1 MRTTESCAGRF
12 RMGEKSDSPQKLK
25 LKMKNSGQNGNK
37 GSNIS
42 LNTVASSIQ
51 NDKWKDP
58 KKWPKS
64 LHNFIGRSFQLA
76 SKKKFNDNEIQQF
89 KSQLK
94 NLINIA
100 ISSGNIM
107 KNDWDKQELPL
118 LAGAGH
124 KKLALYCDEERT
136 PGNKSKKKQ
145 GDEAFDAIP
154 IDSDSDGPEPNGCRK
169 SNKKVNIFGEE
180 ESGSDSGSTNS
191 EEYTPITQK
200 RSKSSISLKDSLK
213 RLKKQKKGVSK
224 QTNHTT
230 SDNTTG
236 LTNEQ
241 KKELRSK
248 RFERELSTPVNS
260 NYRDAVVSTDP
271 IVGKNQTLEK
281 KYLRLTSQPKPE
293 TVRPLKVL
301 HKTLQLLFDRYC
313 EGAKYNYLCDQCKSM
328 RQDLTVQNIKEDF
341 SIMAYEFHSKLAI
354 ENGDWGEFNQCQSQ
368 LKLLYSITELHKP
381 NYFEF
386 LAYRVLY
393 YILTYNYSEVFE
405 LELSLINE
413 RHPDLKNEY
422 LDYALQIFKCVYD
435 SNYYELSKIVGKI
448 SAKNKKNEDLTQVA
462 NNGKRL
468 LISDKDALFLRHNG
482 LFYFVKFIDSIMER
496 FNIQTLS
503 IVCKGY
509 KQLTLLYLQEILCK
523 ETEDDLKVFLRSNSL
538 DGFIL
543 VESSSFD
550 CHRARFTVEDI
561 RSRMFR
567 KVDIKGQV

>member
-1 MRTTESCAGRF
+1 
-12 RMGEKSDSPQKLK
+12 
-25 LKMKNSGQNGNK
+25 MKNSGKNGNK

-42 LNTVASSIQ
+42 LNNTVANSIQ

-94 NLINIA
+94 NLINMA
-100 ISSGNIM
+100 ISSGTII

-124 KKLALYCDEERT
+124 KKLALYCDEEEASEKK
-136 PGNKSKKKQ
+136 NKKKQ
-145 GDEAFDAIP
+145 SGEAFDAIP
-154 IDSDSDGPEPNGCRK
+154 IGSDSDDGR
-169 SNKKVNIFGEE
+169 SNNSKKVNIFGEE
-180 ESGSDSGSTNS
+180 ESDSDPGSTKS
-191 EEYTPITQK
+191 EGYTPITQK

-213 RLKKQKKGVSK
+213 RLKKQKKELSK
-224 QTNHTT
+224 QPNHTSGDST
-230 SDNTTG
+230 AG

-260 NYRDAVVSTDP
+260 KYSENVVSTDP

-293 TVRPLKVL
+293 TIRPLKVL

-381 NYFEF
+381 HYFEF

-393 YILTYNYSEVFE
+393 YLLTYNYSEVFE

-413 RHPDLKNEY
+413 GHLDLKNEY
-422 LDYALQIFKCVYD
+422 LDYALQIFRCVYD
-435 SNYYELSKIVGKI
+435 SDYYELSKLVGKI
-448 SAKNKKNEDLTQVA
+448 LAKNKKNEELVQGA
-462 NNGKRL
+462 NEGKRL
-468 LISDKDALFLRHNG
+468 LVSDKDALLLGHNE
-482 LFYFVKFIDSIMER
+482 LFYFAKFIDSIMER

-509 KQLTLLYLQEILCK
+509 KQLAVSYLREILCK
-523 ETEDDLKVFLRSNSL
+523 ENEEDLRVFLENNNL
-538 DGFIL
+538 QMF
-543 VESSSFD
+543 VVEESSSFD
-550 CHRARFTVEDI
+550 CHRARFTVEEL